1 MCTNGTLYNQK
12 EFTCDW
18 WYNVKCEE
26 AINYYSLNAD
36 PEHNP
41 FTPKKK
47 IEEEHIDAQHYEH
60 AEEHQIEQHQ
70 DQRQL
75 HHRRQ
80 PKFLI
85 QPY

>member
-1 MCTNGTLYNQK
+1 M
-12 EFTCDW
+12 
-18 WYNVKCEE
+18 
-26 AINYYSLNAD
+26 NAD

-47 IEEEHIDAQHYEH
+47 IEEEHVDAHHYGH